1 MKNITSIIWMLI
13 ITLTGMTTNS
23 AFSQI
28 DQGRGNLQERIDA
41 QRVAFITEKVNLT
54 PEEAQV
60 FWPLYNR
67 YRNQLEGLRAARTPD
82 KDLIDMTDAEATA
95 YIDEML
101 RLEQEETAL
110 KVSFVQDL
118 KPVLSSRKILRYYRA
133 EKMFKEKLLE
143 ALQRRRNR

>member
-82 KDLIDMTDAEATA
+82 KDLIDMTCCDWSKKK
-95 YIDEML
+95 
-101 RLEQEETAL
+101 QH
-110 KVSFVQDL
+110 
-118 KPVLSSRKILRYYRA
+118 
-133 EKMFKEKLLE
+133 
-143 ALQRRRNR
+143 